1 MSSTL
6 IGELTSTV
14 AKPATTSDDGVK
26 AMARN
31 IPSDHPLS
39 RLFRS
44 LVLRRA
50 GAELGLADRAL
61 LGYLADLLT
70 RFVHV
75 DALYAVRDA
84 AGQPLDD
91 VGEMLLES
99 DPRGRAASFVR
110 EREVRRHIGDF
121 TLFLLGLFPEWV
133 RAHATTRLPDVY
145 VDWSRTGRESYRIV
159 ASFTVPPFA
168 EEAPLFRALAEQFE
182 LCVLALDRVGQDLRR
197 LSDPQTRA
205 AFELFR

>member
-1 MSSTL
+1 
-6 IGELTSTV
+6 
-14 AKPATTSDDGVK
+14 
-26 AMARN
+26 MARE
-31 IPSDHPLS
+31 IPYDHPLR

-44 LVLRRA
+44 VVLRRA
-50 GAELGLADRAL
+50 GGELGLADSAL

-75 DALYAVRDA
+75 DELYRIRDA
-84 AGQPLDD
+84 IGQPLDD

-99 DPRGRAASFVR
+99 DPRSRASSFVR

-121 TLFLLGLFPEWV
+121 TLFFLGLFPEWV

-145 VDWSRTGRESYRIV
+145 VDWSRTGRASYRIV
-159 ASFTVPPFA
+159 SSFTVPPFA
-168 EEAPLFRALAEQFE
+168 DEAPLYRGLAEQFE

-197 LSDPQTRA
+197 LSDPRARA
-205 AFELFR
+205 AFDLFQ